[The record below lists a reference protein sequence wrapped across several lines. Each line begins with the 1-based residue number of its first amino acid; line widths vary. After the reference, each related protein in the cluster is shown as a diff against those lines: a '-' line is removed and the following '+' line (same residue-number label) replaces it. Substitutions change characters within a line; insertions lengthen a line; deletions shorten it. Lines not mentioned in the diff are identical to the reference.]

1 MATPLLPPEFS
12 ELEPFAS
19 KWCLP
24 TEAKRYATRLA
35 SSMDEMQAF
44 YAAAMAR
51 GEEAIAYCDQSPLD
65 EMPEQVVNLMH
76 LLYSLISISFAV
88 ECWSQPA
95 VPDTGAAYLDLIV
108 EPAL

>member
-24 TEAKRYATRLA
+24 TEAERYAKRLA
-35 SSMDEMQAF
+35 SSMEEMQAF
-44 YAAAMAR
+44 YDAAMAC
-51 GEEAIAYCDQSPLD
+51 GEKAIAYCDTFPLG
-65 EMPEQVVNLMH
+65 EMPEQVVNLMN

-88 ECWSQPA
+88 ECWSQPR
-95 VPDTGAAYLDLIV
+95 VPDSGAAYLDLIV
-108 EPAL
+108 EPTL